1 MSAVAQN
8 ASMSAMSRTR
18 RFRIGAGSAAV
29 EAVTGAI
36 RAADEITGEASDFV
50 RDAVIGV
57 MEGTGRV
64 AKISKPLV
72 RDVVSAAVRSSSELG
87 GSVPVSSQRAVE
99 GAIVGAVAAG
109 AEGEDAGAQASAG
122 VVEAIHELGGR
133 FEDVVSPAIH
143 GMIIGMMATSGDL
156 FEASRDTSASLLNG
170 GAKTGEDVP
179 EVARLIVEEAIRAS
193 RIYRLGTTDAIMGAA
208 QGCVEAAYKMDMSV
222 GEGVRLMVMAV
233 VDAPVNALTLSIRSS
248 VIEALGEL
256 SDDLGSR
263 PQAWRGMALWRAGV
277 ALIKLNGLDAGAALA
292 YYLLLAMFPLAALV
306 IIGFSSFVDPQVI
319 REVVTEIVVFY
330 FPSSKEFLG
339 SAIDHLYGARVWV
352 SLIAMGAMLLG
363 VHGLFMAAHRGVNH
377 VFDRG
382 RKKVLRATVSTVII
396 VLLVVTLF
404 LVSISMTVVLQV
416 ALGAIEQIPAVGA
429 PLNRALVLV
438 TAVASTVTPFVF
450 AGLVFVMVYKY
461 LPNEKV
467 RWSDATF
474 GGIIAVT
481 MFEVAKYVFLLF
493 ANIASQRNVLYGSL
507 SSVILLLIWSHVAGM
522 IFLYGAA
529 LTKQAIELRPRSTV
543 SLRQDDRKSRR
554 ELDIELGRDGQRWHS
569 D

>member
-156 FEASRDTSASLLNG
+156 FEASRDTSASLVNG